1 MNDDNKPDQ
10 QSADVTIYR
19 PQTVMEFF
27 GAIGPGVLATFD
39 PKTPDGARM
48 LLASTLENLPS
59 IKTMVNSDILISH
72 IYSNPASRTNA
83 DDGSLE
89 EWRRIVLLDQHGK
102 GFTCGSAG
110 IGKSLG
116 IIALVRGNPPWI
128 PPVRCRVVMED
139 ISGGKTWMKLI
150 PDFDSIQVDTT
161 KRGKG
166 R

>member
-1 MNDDNKPDQ
+1 MSDERNPDQ
-10 QSADVTIYR
+10 QSAELSIYR

-48 LLASTLENLPS
+48 LLAATLENLPS
-59 IKTMVNSDILISH
+59 IKSEVNKDILISH
-72 IYSNPASRTNA
+72 IYSNPASRTNEH
-83 DDGSLE
+83 DGSLE
-89 EWRRIVLLDQHGK
+89 EWRRIVLLGPDGK

-150 PDFDSIQVDTT
+150 PDFDSIHVDQT